1 MNSNI
6 THVALFCPHS
16 LILARQ
22 DEAAGVDRHLCLE
35 TDKGHDYDESDNH
48 YHHHRAGHGA
58 WSAHNLSKDGIVTGG
73 DFSDQDKVVD
83 EEH

>member
-1 MNSNI
+1 MPCHI
-6 THVALFCPHS
+6 RL
-16 LILARQ
+16 LLARQ
-22 DEAAGVDRHLCLE
+22 DEAAGVDRLE
-35 TDKGHDYDESDNH
+35 TRGHDYDESDNH